1 MTIKIYDSH
10 THLNDEAFYG
20 DVGAFL
26 ARAKHYGVTELNMIG
41 SNRLLNDRALKL
53 ASTYPGLHAVI
64 GFHPEDLA
72 EVTPTDWEGLK
83 TALRRPEVVGV
94 GEVGLD
100 FVNGI
105 ADHRA
110 QEAALV
116 EQIDLA
122 NQLSLPVVIHCR
134 EALAETYRVLVE
146 HPVKAGGVMHSFSGD
161 AAWAEKFLDLDFD
174 LSYSG
179 VVSFTKATEVHE
191 AAKVTPLERM
201 MVETDAPYLT
211 PVPYRGKQNEPAFT
225 YFVVEALAKRLQRPV
240 EEVASA
246 TLQTATNRFLKGH
259 NGQD

>member
-64 GFHPEDLA
+64 GA
-72 EVTPTDWEGLK
+72 N
-83 TALRRPEVVGV
+83 
-94 GEVGLD
+94 
-100 FVNGI
+100 VNGI

-225 YFVVEALAKRLQRPV
+225 YFVVEALAKLLQRSV

>member
-53 ASTYPGLHAVI
+53 ASTYPGLYAVI

-83 TALRRPEVVGV
+83 KVLRRPEVVGV

-146 HPVKAGGVMHSFSGD
+146 HPVKAGRNGRTLPDPGS
-161 AAWAEKFLDLDFD
+161 
-174 LSYSG
+174 
-179 VVSFTKATEVHE
+179 
-191 AAKVTPLERM
+191 
-201 MVETDAPYLT
+201 
-211 PVPYRGKQNEPAFT
+211 VPGE
-225 YFVVEALAKRLQRPV
+225 AKRARLYLLCGRSAGQTLATPRRRGSLSDVADRDEPV
-240 EEVASA
+240 FER
-246 TLQTATNRFLKGH
+246 T
-259 NGQD
+259 